1 MGRFQVAA
9 WVRIEDCSMDYAV
22 FGDEVEFRVGGQ
34 MDGMDIV
41 FTEPGLER
49 LVTQGERALR
59 ELRANQGDAGE

>member
-1 MGRFQVAA
+1 
-9 WVRIEDCSMDYAV
+9 MDYAV

-49 LVTQGERALR
+49 LVAQGERALR
-59 ELRANQGDAGE
+59 ELRANQGDVGE